1 MQYAGGHREAAALAP
16 SQRSQIGVD
25 WFSFFVADVQM
36 GFGPFLTVYLTTE
49 KWTNADIG
57 LVFTVG
63 SVIGLIGQLPG
74 GAFVDAVR
82 RERLLASLAM
92 IAIGVSAFSIAVWP
106 QFSAVLFAQL
116 LHSAAS
122 VIIGPALA
130 AISLRLVGHNL
141 IGERLGRNAGFASA
155 GSVVAAAAMGACGYY
170 LSSQAVF
177 YVSASMVI
185 PALIAL
191 QMVSPK
197 DLHRHAI
204 ARTKPAEYHFGA
216 AVAELAKNRALLIL
230 SATVCLFHLAN
241 AAILPLVANLITLRT
256 SDQATA
262 LVALCIIGPQ
272 IVVALASPYVGR
284 WADRHGRRPLLLI
297 GLGSLPVRA
306 TLLSFSS
313 DPSVLVAIQV
323 LDGISAAALGVLVAS
338 SVADVTR
345 ESGNFNLALG
355 VTGMAMGAGS
365 AISTALGGIV
375 AYRFGVATAFMMLSV
390 IGLLAFVVF
399 ALFMPETRHP
409 DTDPEDEEETDP
421 EV

>member
-1 MQYAGGHREAAALAP
+1 
-16 SQRSQIGVD
+16 
-25 WFSFFVADVQM
+25 M

-63 SVIGLIGQLPG
+63 SIVALVGQLPG

-92 IAIGVSAFSIAVWP
+92 IAIGISAFSIAVWP
-106 QFSAVLFAQL
+106 QFSTVLFAQL

-170 LSSQAVF
+170 LSSRAVF

-191 QMVSPK
+191 QLVSAN
-197 DLHRHAI
+197 DLRRHAI
-204 ARTKPAEYHFGA
+204 GRKRRSDYNVIA
-216 AVAELAKNRALLIL
+216 AVIELMKNRALLIL

-241 AAILPLVANLITLRT
+241 ASILPLVANIITLRT
-256 SDQATA
+256 SDRATA
-262 LVALCIIGPQ
+262 MVALCIIGPQ
-272 IVVALASPYVGR
+272 IVVALASPRIGR
-284 WADRHGRRPLLLI
+284 WADEHGRRPLFLL
-297 GLGSLPVRA
+297 GFAALPIRA
-306 TLLSFSS
+306 ALLAFSS
-313 DPSVLVAIQV
+313 DPRVLVAIQI
-323 LDGISAAALGVLVAS
+323 LDGLSGAAVGVLVAS

-355 VTGMAMGAGS
+355 LTGIAMGAGA
-365 AISTALGGIV
+365 AISTALGGAV
-375 AYRFGVATAFMMLSV
+375 AYRFGVPTAFMMLSL
-390 IGLLAFVVF
+390 IGLLAFLLY
-399 ALFMPETRHP
+399 ALAMPETRHP
-409 DTDPEDEEETDP
+409 DTDPSDEIEPDAET
-421 EV
+421 

>member
-1 MQYAGGHREAAALAP
+1 MQYAGVQRSTIQAS

-63 SVIGLIGQLPG
+63 SVVALLGQLPG

-92 IAIGVSAFSIAVWP
+92 IAIGISAFSIAAWP

-116 LHSAAS
+116 LHSSAS

-155 GSVVAAAAMGACGYY
+155 GSVIAAAAMGACGYY

-177 YVSASMVI
+177 YVSATMVV

-191 QMVSPK
+191 QVVSPN
-197 DLHRHAI
+197 DLRWQVSAHRTRSEYHIGKAI
-204 ARTKPAEYHFGA
+204 A
-216 AVAELAKNRALLIL
+216 ELVKNRSLLLL
-230 SATVCLFHLAN
+230 SAAVCLFHLAN
-241 AAILPLVANLITLRT
+241 ASILPLVANIITLRV
-256 SDQATA
+256 SDRATA

-272 IVVALASPYVGR
+272 IDVAFASPRIGR
-284 WADRHGRRPLLLI
+284 WADRHGRRPLFLL
-297 GLGSLPVRA
+297 GFAALPLRA
-306 TLLSFSS
+306 ALLALSS
-313 DPSVLVAIQV
+313 DPRVLVAIQI
-323 LDGISAAALGVLVAS
+323 LDGLSGAALGVLVAS
-338 SVADVTR
+338 SVADLTR
-345 ESGNFNLALG
+345 DSGNFNLALG
-355 VTGMAMGAGS
+355 LTGIAMGAG
-365 AISTALGGIV
+365 AAVSTALGGAI
-375 AYRFGVATAFMMLSV
+375 AYRFGVSTAFMMLSV
-390 IGLLAFVVF
+390 IGLLGFLLY
-399 ALFMPETRHP
+399 ALTMPETRHP
-409 DTDPEDEEETDP
+409 ETDP
-421 EV
+421 ADERDPDVES

>member
-1 MQYAGGHREAAALAP
+1 MEYAGAQRPAIQAP

-63 SVIGLIGQLPG
+63 SVVALLGQLPG
-74 GAFVDAVR
+74 GALVDAVR

-92 IAIGVSAFSIAVWP
+92 IAIGISAFSIAVWP

-116 LHSAAS
+116 LHSSAS

-155 GSVVAAAAMGACGYY
+155 GSVIAAAAMGACGYY

-177 YVSASMVI
+177 YVSAAMVI

-191 QMVSPK
+191 QVVSPK
-197 DLHRHAI
+197 DLHWQVTSHRTRTEYHIGTAI
-204 ARTKPAEYHFGA
+204 A
-216 AVAELAKNRALLIL
+216 ELVKNRSLLLL
-230 SATVCLFHLAN
+230 SAAICLFHLAN
-241 AAILPLVANLITLRT
+241 ASILPLVANIITLRA
-256 SDQATA
+256 SDRATA

-272 IVVALASPYVGR
+272 IVVAFASPRIGR
-284 WADRHGRRPLLLI
+284 WADRHGRRPLFLL
-297 GLGSLPVRA
+297 GFAALPVRA
-306 TLLSFSS
+306 ALLAFSS
-313 DPSVLVAIQV
+313 DPKVLVAIQI
-323 LDGISAAALGVLVAS
+323 LDGFSGAALGVLVAS
-338 SVADVTR
+338 SVADLTR
-345 ESGNFNLALG
+345 DSGNFNLALG
-355 VTGMAMGAGS
+355 LTGIAMGAG
-365 AISTALGGIV
+365 AAVSTALGGAV
-375 AYRFGVATAFMMLSV
+375 AYRFGVATAFMMLSL
-390 IGLLAFVVF
+390 IGLLGFLVY
-399 ALFMPETRHP
+399 ALAMPETRHP
-409 DTDPEDEEETDP
+409 ETDPADEEETD
-421 EV
+421 EEI